1 VTGTPTTKRVALI
14 GHGVVGSRIGRAV
27 PVVLPGVE
35 LVQVDT
41 RHASRAAAALA
52 HIDAAI
58 LASTSPHAGV
68 AQELLERQIPAI
80 SIGDELDDVAAMV
93 ELDRLALDVDVPF
106 VVGAGMSPGL
116 SGLLVRHL
124 TSQLTTSDEIHIAI
138 HGTAGPACARQHHR
152 ALSGNGLA
160 LHDGAWVRRP
170 AGSGRELCWFPEPV
184 GAYDCYRAELASPLL
199 LRDLFPDVDR
209 ITARVSANRRDR
221 LTAWLPMLSRP
232 HPEGGV
238 GALRVEVR
246 GSDASGGRST
256 LVVGI
261 AELVGTATAA
271 TTVAFLQAMLDQS
284 LPAGVVCAGDGR
296 LDTVSLLRTVERVG
310 VRLQEFTG
318 VPHPQIVASS

>member
-170 AGSGRELCWFPEPV
+170 AGSGRELC
-184 GAYDCYRAELASPLL
+184 CYRAELASPLL